1 MGRSR
6 LSENGRHNTLF
17 DQTWERRRLGY
28 DLATYSS
35 SFINVSD
42 KSETNHPCSSGYT
55 QGVYILYIYIHLINR
70 VKIAYT
76 FLKKNTKKI
85 HIIEK
90 VYNKLLIM
98 NTFL

>member
-6 LSENGRHNTLF
+6 LSENGRHTTFFLSNMGK
-17 DQTWERRRLGY
+17 LGY
-28 DLATYSS
+28 DLATYPS

-76 FLKKNTKKI
+76 F
-85 HIIEK
+85 
-90 VYNKLLIM
+90 
-98 NTFL
+98 

>member
-6 LSENGRHNTLF
+6 LFENGRHTTFF
-17 DQTWERRRLGY
+17 DQRWERRRGLGY
-28 DLATYSS
+28 DLATYPS

-55 QGVYILYIYIHLINR
+55 QGVYILYIYTHLINK

-76 FLKKNTKKI
+76 F
-85 HIIEK
+85 
-90 VYNKLLIM
+90 
-98 NTFL
+98 